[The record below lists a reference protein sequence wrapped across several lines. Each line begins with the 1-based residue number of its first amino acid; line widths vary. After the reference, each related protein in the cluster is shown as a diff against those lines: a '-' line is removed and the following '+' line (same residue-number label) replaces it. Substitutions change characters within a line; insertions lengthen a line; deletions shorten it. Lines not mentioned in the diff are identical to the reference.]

1 MMPGRPLNQHSRPF
15 PRGRVWYNA
24 ALRRCGVA
32 ALRPT
37 LAPRRIPFPAL
48 ALAVCLLFAAIGV
61 AAADDYGV
69 SIDAA
74 IQRYIGG
81 ANAYYLAGERDAL
94 TARLTYEPD
103 RFYGVAFELPLLLA
117 EWALGLQETGDIHTS
132 PRSHSIFS
140 LRHLITHLFFLL
152 GGFFCGLL
160 VWRMYGSR
168 PLALLAM
175 LLFLLHPRLY
185 AHSFFNSKDLPFT
198 VMFVIALY
206 LMHRA
211 FRRDTA
217 GAFILLGLAVG
228 IAANMRPFALLLL
241 PATLAM
247 LGLDWWQSPDNG
259 RRRIQI
265 SGGVFA
271 AAALLAIYVS
281 HPYYWENPLRF
292 FEGLQVFSQHPTLVN
307 NMFQGQIVRSDA
319 VPPEYIPVW
328 FGITAPPLALLL
340 GILGAAAVCLQTLR
354 DPRQTLRRGEL
365 RFCLLLLGCFVIPI
379 AVAIILQANIY
390 NGWRQMYFLW
400 APFCLLAVAGG
411 RYLYTY
417 IRGNLWR
424 AAMYAAAMA
433 MVGSAAYTIVSLH
446 PYQHIYF
453 NPLVDRETPER
464 LKGQFEMS
472 YWGVSHKEGLEYLL
486 QRYPEGP
493 LRVARTTQSFDNTLM
508 LRDTERQRI
517 ILVSPE
523 SADFHILD
531 DGGINHN
538 GGEPPGIVI
547 HAIKVYNNSILVIKA
562 ADPPAAAP

>member
-1 MMPGRPLNQHSRPF
+1 M
-15 PRGRVWYNA
+15 VWYNAALRRCGVA

-37 LAPRRIPFPAL
+37 LAPHRIPFPAL
-48 ALAVCLLFAAIGV
+48 ALAVCLLFAAVG
-61 AAADDYGV
+61 AAAVDDYGL
-69 SIDAA
+69 SHDQPL
-74 IQRYIGG
+74 QRFIAGV
-81 ANAYYLAGERDAL
+81 NAYYIAGDRDAL
-94 TARLTYEPD
+94 TGRLSNLTD
-103 RFYGVAFELPLLLA
+103 RSYGMAFELSLLTV
-117 EWALGLQETGDIHTS
+117 EWALGLQETGEIYLS
-132 PRSHSIFS
+132 PNSRGIFRS
-140 LRHLITHLFFLL
+140 RYMTTHLFFIA

-160 VWRMYGSR
+160 IWRMFGSR
-168 PLALLAM
+168 TLALLAM

-185 AHSFFNSKDLPFT
+185 AHSFFNSKDIPFT

-211 FRRDTA
+211 FRRDTL
-217 GAFILLGLAVG
+217 GAFALLGLVVG

-241 PATLAM
+241 PAALLM
-247 LGLDWWQSPDNG
+247 LGLDWWQSHGGG
-259 RRRIQI
+259 RKRILLA
-265 SGGVFA
+265 GGVFI

-292 FEGLQVFSQHPTLVN
+292 IQGLQALSQHPN
-307 NMFQGQIVRSDA
+307 SGFNMFQGQIVPSDA

-328 FGITAPPLALLL
+328 FAITAPPLALLL
-340 GILGAAAVCLQTLR
+340 GCAGIAAVVWRALR
-354 DPRQTLRRGEL
+354 HPRQALRRGEL
-365 RFCLLLLGCFVIPI
+365 RFCLLLLGCFVIPV
-379 AVAIILQANIY
+379 AVVIILQSNIY

-400 APFCLLAVAGG
+400 APFCLLAAAGG
-411 RYLYTY
+411 RYIYTH
-417 IRGNLWR
+417 IRGNLGR

-433 MVGSAAYTIVSLH
+433 IVGSAAYAIVSLH

-493 LRVARTTQSFDNTLM
+493 LRVARTTNNLWNAM
-508 LRDTERQRI
+508 LLRDAERQRL
-517 ILVSPE
+517 ILVDPE
-523 SADFHILD
+523 AADFHLAD
-531 DGGINHN
+531 DGEINHN
-538 GGEPPGIVI
+538 GAPPGVII

-562 ADPPAAAP
+562 ADPPAPAP